1 MIKVGVI
8 LSGCGVQDGSE
19 IYEAV
24 LTLLALE
31 KAGAR
36 VVALAPDV
44 EQAEVINHYT
54 GAETRMEGRDVLSE
68 AARITRGKI
77 QATHEISAH
86 DLDALILVGG
96 YGATKNLCTY
106 ANDRARGN
114 VNDEVAQLIVGMHE
128 LEKPIG
134 AMCIASVV
142 VAMALRG
149 HREAAT
155 PVLTIGSDDRVAADL
170 EAMGV
175 KHQNTKVDQIC
186 FDPKNRLVSTPAF
199 MLGETVGQV
208 EPGINKLVDQVVS
221 MAREMSATY
230 GGNR

>member
-1 MIKVGVI
+1 MIKVGVV

-36 VVALAPDV
+36 ILALAPDV

-54 GAETRMEGRDVLSE
+54 GAEERMHKRDVLAE
-68 AARITRGKI
+68 AARIVRGKI
-77 QATHEISAH
+77 QSLKEVTAQ

-106 ANDRARGN
+106 ANDKTRG
-114 VNDEVAQLIVGMHE
+114 VINDELARLIIGMHD
-128 LEKPIG
+128 LGKPIG
-134 AMCIASVV
+134 SMCIASVV

-149 HREAAT
+149 QSEVSS
-155 PVLTIGSDDRVAADL
+155 PVLTIGSDERVIAEL
-170 EAMGV
+170 ESMGV
-175 KHQNTKVDQIC
+175 KHQNTAVDQVC
-186 FDPKNRLVSTPAF
+186 LDKGNRLVSTPAF
-199 MLGETVGQV
+199 MLGESAAQV
-208 EPGINKLVDQVVS
+208 EPGINKLVEQVLS

-230 GGNR
+230 GGDR